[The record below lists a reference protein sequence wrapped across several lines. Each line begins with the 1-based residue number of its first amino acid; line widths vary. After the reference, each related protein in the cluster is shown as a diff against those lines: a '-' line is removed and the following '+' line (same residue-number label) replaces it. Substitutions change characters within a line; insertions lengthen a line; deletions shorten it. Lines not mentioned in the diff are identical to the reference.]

1 MVIQDIQDNNID
13 ITLLMETWL
22 KGNEHDKAWINQSD
36 LRTESFDVLTHNRAC
51 EWKGEGIALLFR
63 KELTINKYN

>member
-22 KGNEHDKAWINQSD
+22 KDNEHDKAWVNQSD
-36 LRTESFDVLTHNRAC
+36 LRTGYFDVLTHNKAD
-51 EWKGEGIALLFR
+51 E
-63 KELTINKYN
+63 